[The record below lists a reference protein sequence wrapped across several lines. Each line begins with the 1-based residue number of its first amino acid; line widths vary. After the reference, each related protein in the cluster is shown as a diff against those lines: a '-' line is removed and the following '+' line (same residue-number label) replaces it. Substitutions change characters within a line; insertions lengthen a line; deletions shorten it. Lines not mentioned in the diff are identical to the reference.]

1 MKMDFETY
9 DPVNT
14 LVVPEHPLTKSK
26 YPFIDVHNHQ
36 GNMGNQDLDGL
47 IKDMDKLNMKVMV
60 NLSGRGGEELKEND
74 HQYKRTSSQTIYCI
88 YQYQF

>member
-14 LVVPEHPLTKSK
+14 LVVPKHPLSHSK

-36 GNMGNQDLDGL
+36 GNMGSQNLDLL
-47 IKDMDKLNMKVMV
+47 IKDMDQLNMKVMV
-60 NLSGRGGEELKEND
+60 NLTGRGGEELK
-74 HQYKRTSSQTIYCI
+74 KRSQTLLG
-88 YQYQF
+88 